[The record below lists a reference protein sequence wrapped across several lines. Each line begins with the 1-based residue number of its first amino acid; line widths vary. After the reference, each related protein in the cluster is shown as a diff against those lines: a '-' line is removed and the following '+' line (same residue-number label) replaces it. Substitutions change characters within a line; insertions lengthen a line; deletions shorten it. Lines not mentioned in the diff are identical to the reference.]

1 MRHVDRPL
9 PNFKHPPVVE
19 VALSVQFD
27 TLPMRVVHV
36 GLLWSECFKDDFP
49 KLQDKT
55 PLKEV
60 FETFNPPAS
69 QQPRIEAKFL
79 DMYPPPRCWFLNDKE
94 DELIQIQQDRFI
106 HNWRKVGDEDADKYP
121 RYETIRKRF
130 VDELRCFEAFVEKH
144 DLGSLEANQCEIT
157 YVNRILPAGAWSSH
171 GQLGH
176 VLTIISGSNSDD
188 FLPTP
193 EDIKVSIRYIIKD
206 EHDKP
211 IGRLHVS
218 AEPAFTRPDDE
229 PAFILKLTARG
240 KPLDSDVSGIMDF
253 LDIGREQIVRGFTSI
268 TTQRMHDK
276 EVWERQ
282 DV

>member
-9 PNFKHPPVVE
+9 PNFKHPPVAE

-27 TLPMRVVHV
+27 ALPMRIAHV
-36 GLLWSECFKDDFP
+36 GLLWSKFFKGDFP
-49 KLQDKT
+49 KLQDKP

-60 FETFNPPAS
+60 FETFDPPAF

-106 HNWRKVGDEDADKYP
+106 HNWRKVGEEGDDTYP
-121 RYETIRKRF
+121 RYKAIRKKF
-130 VDELRCFEAFVEKH
+130 VDELSHFDAFVEEH
-144 DLGSLEANQCEIT
+144 SLGPLEPNQCEIT
-157 YVNRILPAGAWSSH
+157 YVNRISPAGVWSEH
-171 GQLGH
+171 GQLDH

-218 AEPAFTRPDDE
+218 AEPAFTRPENE
-229 PAFILKLTARG
+229 PTFTLTLTARG
-240 KPLDSDVSGIMDF
+240 KPLDSGVSGVMDF
-253 LDIGREQIVRGFTSI
+253 LDIGHEQIVRGFTSI
-268 TTQRMHDK
+268 TTKRMHAK

>member
-9 PNFKHPPVVE
+9 PDFKHPPVVE

-27 TLPMRVVHV
+27 TLPMRAAHV
-36 GLLWSECFKDDFP
+36 GLLWSEFKGDFP
-49 KLQDKT
+49 KLQDKP

-60 FETFNPPAS
+60 FETFGTPAF

-106 HNWRKVGDEDADKYP
+106 HNWRKVGDEDVDEYP
-121 RYETIRKRF
+121 RYETIRKKF
-130 VDELRCFEAFVEKH
+130 VDELRHFEAFVEEH

-157 YVNRILPAGAWSSH
+157 YVNRISPAGVWSGH
-171 GQLGH
+171 GQLDH
-176 VLTIISGSNSDD
+176 VLTIISGDTSDD

-193 EDIKVSIRYIIKD
+193 EDIKVAVRYIIKD

-211 IGRLHVS
+211 IGRLHLR
-218 AEPAFTRPDDE
+218 AEPTFTDPENE
-229 PAFILKLTARG
+229 PAITLTLTARG
-240 KPLDSDVSGIMDF
+240 KPLGLGVSGIMDF

-268 TTQRMHDK
+268 TTQRMHGK
-276 EVWERQ
+276 EAWERQ